1 MKNTEK
7 FTLRELR
14 EQSGKTAAEVAK
26 ALGVTVRA
34 VARYEQGTRRMS
46 FEQILTLMKLYNYTA
61 EEILKAQ
68 LNSCR

>member
-14 EQSGKTAAEVAK
+14 EQSDKTAAEVAK

-61 EEILKAQ
+61 EEIIKAQ